1 MILDEQDLRNGT
13 RFIVG
18 TWQPDYVVNMFS
30 SDLAHIPAAEFK
42 STDGV
47 VFTAIS
53 FTFSE
58 DHTLIMKNSVTGREV
73 NGTWEQ
79 KSYGEFK
86 YTLNGF
92 LNLPAGTNE
101 SVAET
106 LRVQDGESLV
116 FSLGVIAIALK
127 KVAEGTVSEEKKQ
140 DIGELP
146 GDETLTG
153 IVGTYGVYKLRT
165 YTDAGFVW
173 ETAEELRGK
182 EAAGTPEA
190 GEYALQ
196 MLDWKVEFTADHQ
209 VFVWMKVPEG
219 ASQADLEEAIRQGEV
234 AGVKDGLF
242 AEKALEW
249 KAVEGRYYYNTG
261 ERREV
266 FGEVQ
271 SPWDELKSDEEGN
284 IFFMNNMLLLKKQ

>member
-47 VFTAIS
+47 GFTAIS
-53 FTFSE
+53 FVFSE

-92 LNLPAGTNE
+92 LNLPVGTNE
-101 SVAET
+101 AVAET

-127 KVAEGTVSEEKKQ
+127 KVAEGIVSEEKKQ

-146 GDETLTG
+146 GDASLAG
-153 IVGTYGVYKLRT
+153 IVGTYNVYKLRT
-165 YTDAGFVW
+165 YTNAGFVW
-173 ETAEELRGK
+173 ETASELREK
-182 EAAGTPEA
+182 TAAGTQET
-190 GEYALQ
+190 EQYALQ
-196 MLDWKVEFTADHQ
+196 MLDWKVDFTADHQ
-209 VFVWMKVPEG
+209 VIVWMKVPEG
-219 ASQADLEEAIRQGEV
+219 ASQADLEEAIKQGEV
-234 AGVKDGLF
+234 AAVKDGMF
-242 AEKALEW
+242 AEKTLEW
-249 KAVEGRYYYNTG
+249 KAVDGRYYYNTG

-271 SPWDELKSDEEGN
+271 SPWDELKSDEDGN
-284 IFFMNNMLLLKKQ
+284 LFFMNNMLLLKKQ